1 MTKVI
6 PVTPDGKRYEKR
18 YYSDRRGGRRGE
30 DLDRPTTSGYAS
42 SLRERRTGFSPV
54 RQQVRPS
61 TAGPTSNRENL
72 AVYLE
77 RMERILAEV
86 QATHTDLISRRN
98 KRRGSRSD
106 EGGDSNQSSPSPYQK
121 SVPTQEV
128 ETVPLDIDEI
138 LADASIEEPESPD
151 VSPRRRL
158 RDVLDINSEKNS
170 PVKARGRSLG
180 NRERIRSSI
189 KVLERN
195 SRRSREAGAQTT
207 AEARPSTASKRTSAL
222 KKLRRVS
229 ARKRS
234 SVRQKSC
241 DQRTGGA
248 ASNEQKPCRPSPEHE
263 GVIAVTSSTF
273 CLNPKAIVDL
283 GDHDGG
289 FNPSKSPLDS
299 EGLALQ
305 EVEEGGTDAEDQE
318 RVRQRVLERLN
329 GMGDNLK
336 DALKANLKGAL
347 TRRRLNSKLGRNI
360 VADIKHLRELIDG
373 FGNETSSSSL
383 HNRQLELKMKTQFS
397 RDLILKKKELLKV
410 LSTSQALK
418 PRVLQKPAVPVTPLK
433 RVSKSLRIRNRP
445 ETAPAISASQK
456 PSLGPGAN
464 KQNSGGGGA
473 GGSRK
478 VAWGEKEN
486 NDVLVEE
493 ATKKPDAELPKA
505 AFGGG
510 EKKPVRRISKGAR
523 SSSEG
528 EGEEKP
534 EAENLE
540 APRGNTKKAFLKR
553 KRAKIKMYKIPNYSH
568 VKPLVDSH
576 HDDERD
582 ASESREYDYP
592 ARPAT
597 APALVEKSATPPQQ
611 YDSPIDDLKEILG
624 LSRGKESTTFF
635 RPRSAAGRKGRRRK
649 ANSVNSLTR
658 LSGTVTRLFSSSVQK
673 ANQAIKGFEEG
684 PGVPEDES
692 DGGESTRVPRALE
705 SLRTSRGAPAAEH
718 VRLGDLMEEP
728 DFLERVK
735 AESEVLDDFVKPNEL
750 SFVHLNLIKE

>member
-6 PVTPDGKRYEKR
+6 PVTPDGKRYERR
-18 YYSDRRGGRRGE
+18 YYSDGRGGKRGE
-30 DLDRPTTSGYAS
+30 DLDRPTTSGYVP
-42 SLRERRTGFSPV
+42 SLRERHTGFSPV

-98 KRRGSRSD
+98 RRRGSRSD

-121 SVPTQEV
+121 GVRPQEV

-170 PVKARGRSLG
+170 PVKARARSLG

-195 SRRSREAGAQTT
+195 SRRSREAGAQAA
-207 AEARPSTASKRTSAL
+207 AETRPSTASKRTSAL

-241 DQRTGGA
+241 DERTVGGA
-248 ASNEQKPCRPSPEHE
+248 ASNQQKPCRPSPERE

-273 CLNPKAIVDL
+273 CLNPQASVDL
-283 GDHDGG
+283 GDRGRD
-289 FNPSKSPLDS
+289 FTPSKLPLDS
-299 EGLALQ
+299 EGLAL
-305 EVEEGGTDAEDQE
+305 EEAEEGTDAEDQE

-329 GMGDNLK
+329 GMDDNLR
-336 DALKANLKGAL
+336 DALKATLKGTL
-347 TRRRLNSKLGRNI
+347 TRRRLNSKLGRSI

-373 FGNETSSSSL
+373 FGDETSSSSL

-397 RDLILKKKELLKV
+397 RDLNLKKKELLKA

-445 ETAPAISASQK
+445 DTAPAMSASRK
-456 PSLGPGAN
+456 PSLGPGASN
-464 KQNSGGGGA
+464 QNSGGGGA

-486 NDVLVEE
+486 NGAMREE
-493 ATKKPDAELPKA
+493 ATKKPDAQPPKP

-510 EKKPVRRISKGAR
+510 ETKPVRRNSKGAR

-528 EGEEKP
+528 EGEE
-534 EAENLE
+534 EAEKSE
-540 APRGNTKKAFLKR
+540 APQGNTKKAFLKR

-582 ASESREYDYP
+582 ASEPRQYDHP

-624 LSRGKESTTFF
+624 LSHGKESTFF

-649 ANSVNSLTR
+649 ANSVNSLTH

-673 ANQAIKGFEEG
+673 AKQAIKGFEDG
-684 PGVPEDES
+684 PGVPEEES
-692 DGGESTRVPRALE
+692 DGGESARVPRALE
-705 SLRTSRGAPAAEH
+705 SLRTSSAAPAAEH

-728 DFLERVK
+728 EFLERVK